1 MEELTFCCDCANMD
15 KETEK
20 CKTNP
25 RMDYVIGKYVSWNCL
40 IRNSDGKCVDYKKE
54 GK

>member
-15 KETEK
+15 KE
-20 CKTNP
+20 
-25 RMDYVIGKYVSWNCL
+25 
-40 IRNSDGKCVDYKKE
+40 SDGKCVDYKKE